1 MSSISQPPTGNV
13 RVGFRGRVK
22 NFWQR
27 VIEGREID
35 ERISQDRNDW

>member
-35 ERISQDRNDW
+35 ERISQDRK